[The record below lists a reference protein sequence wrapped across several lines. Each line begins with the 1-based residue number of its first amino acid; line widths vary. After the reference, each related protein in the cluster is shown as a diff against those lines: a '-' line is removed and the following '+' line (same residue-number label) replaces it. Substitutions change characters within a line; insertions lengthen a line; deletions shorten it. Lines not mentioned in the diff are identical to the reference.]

1 MISRFTQIANRI
13 RSELN
18 ELEGILLKVG
28 KLVDDAPEIFNTVK
42 KELSAFADFLEQA
55 D

>member
-1 MISRFTQIANRI
+1 MTSRLTKIAIRI

-18 ELEGILLKVG
+18 ELEDVLLRIKEG
-28 KLVDDAPEIFNTVK
+28 WEQAQRK
-42 KELSAFADFLEQA
+42 KELSAFADFLEHT